1 LSRRAS
7 STLRAALRFARCLL
21 AQGAGALYVDS
32 GCSTRLFRF
41 AARDQNASYL
51 RLLAPVCV
59 SLLARTALFLH
70 TVAFANNIGELPI
83 RRPNR
88 APPAA
93 TKDGPRTNDEIRNAQ
108 VQLIDQTGLNH
119 GTVETAT
126 AVKMAM
132 EAGMDLVEIS
142 PNTAPPVC
150 KIMDYGKFKYS
161 AQKKAA
167 EARKKQKI
175 VEIKEIK
182 LRPMIDDHDYEVK
195 MRAMQRFFE
204 EGDKVKIT
212 LRYRGREMAH
222 QEIGTKLLDKVKA
235 DVAEY
240 AKVEQ
245 DARFEGRQVVMV
257 LAPR

>member
-1 LSRRAS
+1 MPLCGADS
-7 STLRAALRFARCLL
+7 SKSARESTKAGYFVGHFTVLWLIPLFRAASENARS
-21 AQGAGALYVDS
+21 D
-32 GCSTRLFRF
+32 
-41 AARDQNASYL
+41 
-51 RLLAPVCV
+51 PVA
-59 SLLARTALFLH
+59 LARRALFLQTQDLVH
-70 TVAFANNIGELPI
+70 NIGDLPI

-88 APPAA
+88 APPTAS
-93 TKDGPRTNDEIRNAQ
+93 KDGPRTNDEIRNLEI
-108 VQLIDQTGLNH
+108 QLIDQN
-119 GTVETAT
+119 GTNVGTTETAV
-126 AVKMAM
+126 AIKMAM

-142 PNTAPPVC
+142 PNTTPPVC

-182 LRPMIDDHDYEVK
+182 LRPMIDDHDYDVK
-195 MRAMQRFFE
+195 MRAMLRFFE

-222 QEIGTKLLDKVKA
+222 QEIGTKLLDKVKN
-235 DVAEY
+235 DVAEI